1 MSLKAIFFLGF
12 FLVTYLHFP
21 SQVAAARELAETS
34 NTLDTSNNKD
44 ELTNGVGEAKYPS
57 GDPYGGYPGG
67 GYTPPVGD
75 PYGGYPGGGYT
86 PPVEGYTPPGGG
98 GNPGVGYG
106 GYPIG
111 GYGGYPR
118 GGGGYGG
125 YPGRGGY
132 GGYPGGGYGGRR
144 RCGPYGC

>member
-67 GYTPPVGD
+67 GYTPP
-75 PYGGYPGGGYT
+75 
-86 PPVEGYTPPGGG
+86 GYTPPGGG

-118 GGGGYGG
+118 GGGYGGSPGRGGYGG